1 MSAAARVFAVLLLAY
16 FLSYFFRAA
25 NAVISPD
32 LRQDLGLSSA
42 QLGLMTSLFYLT
54 FALAQLPLGSLLDR
68 YGPRFVHPALMLL
81 GAGGALIFA
90 GAQDFISLSVGRALL
105 GIGFAAA
112 LMGALK
118 AFSLWFPASR
128 YASVSSLYVAIGAS
142 GAIAASSP
150 LAWLKEQIGWR
161 GVFEWGALVIV
172 VVAIVVALWVRNTP
186 QGTALPHSAQTGHAA
201 QIWRS
206 SQFWRVGWLN
216 FMVGGGFLAW
226 QTLWGGD
233 FLFKARGL
241 GSLEVGGVLF
251 AFSLSAVLGFLLC
264 GPLADRFG
272 LPRVLLS
279 ASICFTLGPALL
291 ALWPQMPIAGVYV
304 CYVLMGFCGAFNIL
318 ALSQARLS
326 FPTEL
331 TGRAVTAINFMG
343 FMGVFLLQWGMG
355 IVLGVSGYSVALLL
369 WVGLLVLAVAGYA
382 PMALN
387 KEAAGAN
394 RNL

>member
-1 MSAAARVFAVLLLAY
+1 MPAAFRIFAILLLAY
-16 FLSYFFRAA
+16 FLSYFFRAT

-32 LRQDLGLSSA
+32 LRRDLGLTPA
-42 QLGLMTSLFYLT
+42 ELGLMTSLFYLT
-54 FALAQLPLGSLLDR
+54 FAIAQLPLGALLDR
-68 YGPRFVHPALMLL
+68 FGPRFVHPALMLL
-81 GAGGALIFA
+81 GAMGALIFA
-90 GAQDFISLSVGRALL
+90 SAQDFLTLSVGRALL

-118 AFSLWFPASR
+118 AFSLWFPAQR
-128 YASVSSLYVAIGAS
+128 YASISSLYVALGAS

-172 VVAIVVALWVRNTP
+172 LVALVVALGVRNAP
-186 QGTALPHSAQTGHAA
+186 KGMALPRSTQAGNASL
-201 QIWRS
+201 IWRS
-206 SQFWRVGWLN
+206 SQFWRMGWLN
-216 FMVGGGFLAW
+216 FMLGGGFLAW

-233 FLFKARGL
+233 FLFKVRGL

-251 AFSLSAVLGFLLC
+251 TFSLAALLGFLLC
-264 GPLADRFG
+264 GPLADRWG

-279 ASICFTLGPALL
+279 ASLGFTLGPLLL
-291 ALWPQMPIAGVYV
+291 ALWPQMPALGLYLT
-304 CYVLMGFCGAFNIL
+304 YGLMGFTGAFNIL
-318 ALSQARLS
+318 SLAQARLV

-355 IVLGVSGYSVALLL
+355 VVLGLSEYSTALLVWATL
-369 WVGLLVLAVAGYA
+369 IALAIIGYL
-382 PMALN
+382 PLALGQR
-387 KEAAGAN
+387 KSA
-394 RNL
+394 L

>member
-1 MSAAARVFAVLLLAY
+1 MPSVAVRIFVVLLLAY
-16 FLSYFFRAA
+16 FLSYFFRAV

-68 YGPRFVHPALMLL
+68 YGPRFVHPALMLV
-81 GAGGALIFA
+81 GAGGALLFA
-90 GAQDFISLSVGRALL
+90 SAQDFPTLSVGRALL

-128 YASVSSLYVAIGAS
+128 YASVSSLYVALGAS

-161 GVFEWGALVIV
+161 GVFEGGAVVIVLVALVV
-172 VVAIVVALWVRNTP
+172 VLGVRNAPKGVALP
-186 QGTALPHSAQTGHAA
+186 QSTQAGHAGV
-201 QIWRS
+201 IWRNPD
-206 SQFWRVGWLN
+206 FWRMGWLN

-233 FLFKARGL
+233 FLFKVRGM
-241 GSLEVGGVLF
+241 GGLEVGGVLF
-251 AFSLSAVLGFLLC
+251 AFSLAAVFGFLLC
-264 GPLADRFG
+264 GPLADRLG

-279 ASICFTLGPALL
+279 AGIAFTLGPLLL
-291 ALWPQMPIAGVYV
+291 ALWPQMPVALLYAVYL
-304 CYVLMGFCGAFNIL
+304 LMGFTGAFNIL
-318 ALSQARLS
+318 SLAQARLT

-355 IVLGVSGYSVALLL
+355 IVLGQSNYSTALLAWSAL
-369 WVGLLVLAVAGYA
+369 IALAILTYLPLAKA
-382 PMALN
+382 PHRASSL
-387 KEAAGAN
+387 
-394 RNL
+394 

>member
-1 MSAAARVFAVLLLAY
+1 MPSAAARIFILLLLAY

-54 FALAQLPLGSLLDR
+54 FALVQLPLGSLLDR
-68 YGPRFVHPALMLL
+68 FGPRFVHPGLMLL
-81 GAGGALIFA
+81 GAVGALLFA
-90 GAQDFISLSVGRALL
+90 SAQDFLTLSLGRALL

-172 VVAIVVALWVRNTP
+172 AVAALVALGVRNAP
-186 QGTALPHSAQTGHAA
+186 KGTVLPPSTQAGSAA
-201 QIWRS
+201 QIWQS
-206 SQFWRVGWLN
+206 GLFWRMGWLN
-216 FMVGGGFLAW
+216 FVLGGGFLAW

-233 FLFKARGL
+233 FLFKVRQM
-241 GSLEVGGVLF
+241 GSLEVGSLLF
-251 AFSLSAVLGFLLC
+251 AFSLAAVLGFLLC

-272 LPRVLLS
+272 LPRVLLV
-279 ASICFTLGPALL
+279 AGVCFTLGPALL
-291 ALWPQMPIAGVYV
+291 ALWPGMPPFGLYA

-318 ALSQARLS
+318 TLSQARLL
-326 FPTEL
+326 FPTAL

-343 FMGVFLLQWGMG
+343 FIGVFLLQWGMG
-355 IVLGVSGYSVALLL
+355 IVLGVWGYPVALLV
-369 WVGLLVLAVAGYA
+369 WAVLLASAVAVYA
-382 PMALN
+382 PIGLGHQ
-387 KEAAGAN
+387 AAGAN
-394 RNL
+394 

>member
-1 MSAAARVFAVLLLAY
+1 MPSAAVRIFAVLLLAY
-16 FLSYFFRAA
+16 FLSYFFRAV
-25 NAVISPD
+25 NAVLSPD
-32 LRQDLGLSSA
+32 LREDLGLSSA
-42 QLGLMTSLFYLT
+42 QLGLMTSLFYLS

-90 GAQDFISLSVGRALL
+90 TAHDFTTLSVGRALL

-118 AFSLWFPASR
+118 AFSLWFPAQR
-128 YASVSSLYVAIGAS
+128 YASISSLYVAIGAS
-142 GAIAASSP
+142 GAIAASWP

-172 VVAIVVALWVRNTP
+172 LVALVVALGVRNAP
-186 QGTALPHSAQTGHAA
+186 KGMALPRSTRASNASL
-201 QIWRS
+201 IWRS
-206 SQFWRVGWLN
+206 IQFWRMGWLN

-233 FLFKARGL
+233 FLFKMRGL
-241 GSLEVGGVLF
+241 GSLEVGSVLF
-251 AFSLSAVLGFLLC
+251 AFSLAAVLGFLLC

-272 LPRVLLS
+272 LPRVLLL
-279 ASICFTLGPALL
+279 AGICFTLGPALL
-291 ALWPQMPIAGVYV
+291 ALWPNMPIVGVYFG
-304 CYVLMGFCGAFNIL
+304 YILMGFCGAFNIL
-318 ALSQARLS
+318 SLAQARLS

-355 IVLGVSGYSVALLL
+355 VVLGAFGYSAALLI
-369 WVGLLVLAVAGYA
+369 WVVLLVLAVAAYA
-382 PMALN
+382 PMAMD
-387 KEAAGAN
+387 KRAAGAN
-394 RNL
+394 

>member
-1 MSAAARVFAVLLLAY
+1 MPSAAVRIFAVLLLAY
-16 FLSYFFRAA
+16 FLSYFFRAV
-25 NAVISPD
+25 NAVLSPD
-32 LRQDLGLSSA
+32 LREDLGLSSA
-42 QLGLMTSLFYLT
+42 QLGLMTSLFYLS

-90 GAQDFISLSVGRALL
+90 TAHDFTTLSVGRALL

-118 AFSLWFPASR
+118 AFSLWFPAQR
-128 YASVSSLYVAIGAS
+128 YASISSLYVAIGAS
-142 GAIAASSP
+142 GAIAASWP

-172 VVAIVVALWVRNTP
+172 LVALVVALGVRNAP
-186 QGTALPHSAQTGHAA
+186 KGIALPRSTRASNASL
-201 QIWRS
+201 IWRS
-206 SQFWRVGWLN
+206 IQFWRMGWLN

-233 FLFKARGL
+233 FLFKMRGL
-241 GSLEVGGVLF
+241 GSLEVGSVLF
-251 AFSLSAVLGFLLC
+251 AFSLAAVLGFLLC

-272 LPRVLLS
+272 LPRVLLL
-279 ASICFTLGPALL
+279 AGICFTLGPALL
-291 ALWPQMPIAGVYV
+291 ALWPNMPIVGVYFG
-304 CYVLMGFCGAFNIL
+304 YILMGFCGAFNIL
-318 ALSQARLS
+318 SLAQARLS

-355 IVLGVSGYSVALLL
+355 VVLGAFGYSAALLI
-369 WVGLLVLAVAGYA
+369 WVVLLVLAVAAYA
-382 PMALN
+382 PMAMD
-387 KEAAGAN
+387 KRAAGAN
-394 RNL
+394 

>member
-1 MSAAARVFAVLLLAY
+1 MSAALRVFIILLLAY
-16 FLSYFFRAA
+16 FLSYFFRAT

-32 LRQDLGLSSA
+32 LRRDLGLTSA
-42 QLGLMTSLFYLT
+42 ELGLMTSLFYLT
-54 FALAQLPLGSLLDR
+54 FAIAQLPLGSLLDR
-68 YGPRFVHPALMLL
+68 FGPRFVHPALMLL
-81 GAGGALIFA
+81 GAIGALVFA
-90 GAQDFISLSVGRALL
+90 SAQDFLTLSVGRALL

-118 AFSLWFPASR
+118 AFSLWFPAQR
-128 YASVSSLYVAIGAS
+128 YASISSLYVALGAS

-172 VVAIVVALWVRNTP
+172 LVALVVALGVRNAP
-186 QGTALPHSAQTGHAA
+186 KGMALPRSTQTGHAGL
-201 QIWRS
+201 IWRS
-206 SQFWRVGWLN
+206 RQFWRMGWLN
-216 FMVGGGFLAW
+216 FMLGGGFLAW

-233 FLFKARGL
+233 FLFKVRGL

-251 AFSLSAVLGFLLC
+251 VFSLAALLGFLLC
-264 GPLADRFG
+264 GPLADRWG

-279 ASICFTLGPALL
+279 ASLGFTLGPLLL
-291 ALWPQMPIAGVYV
+291 ALWPQMPAWGLYLIYG
-304 CYVLMGFCGAFNIL
+304 LMGFTGAFNIL
-318 ALSQARLS
+318 SLAQARLA

-355 IVLGVSGYSVALLL
+355 VVLGLSGYSTALLAWATL
-369 WVGLLVLAVAGYA
+369 IALAIAGYL
-382 PMALN
+382 PLALGQR
-387 KEAAGAN
+387 KSA
-394 RNL
+394 L

>member
-1 MSAAARVFAVLLLAY
+1 MPSVAARIFAVLLLAY
-16 FLSYFFRAA
+16 FLSYFFRAV
-25 NAVISPD
+25 NAVLSPD
-32 LRQDLGLSSA
+32 LREDLGLSSA
-42 QLGLMTSLFYLT
+42 QLGLMTSLFYLS

-81 GAGGALIFA
+81 GAMGAMIFA
-90 GAQDFISLSVGRALL
+90 SAQDFLTLSVGRALL

-118 AFSLWFPASR
+118 AFSLWFPAQR

-172 VVAIVVALWVRNTP
+172 LVALVVALGVRNAP
-186 QGTALPHSAQTGHAA
+186 KGIALPRSTQASNASL
-201 QIWRS
+201 IWRS
-206 SQFWRVGWLN
+206 IQFWRMGWLN

-233 FLFKARGL
+233 FLFKMRGL
-241 GSLEVGGVLF
+241 GSLEVGSVLF
-251 AFSLSAVLGFLLC
+251 AFSLAAVLGFLLC

-272 LPRVLLS
+272 LPRVLLL
-279 ASICFTLGPALL
+279 AGICFTLGPAIL
-291 ALWPQMPIAGVYV
+291 ALWPNMPIVGVYFG
-304 CYVLMGFCGAFNIL
+304 YIMMGFCGAFNIL
-318 ALSQARLS
+318 SLAQARLT

-355 IVLGVSGYSVALLL
+355 VVLGAFGYSAALLI
-369 WVGLLVLAVAGYA
+369 WVALLVLAVAAYA
-382 PMALN
+382 PMAMD
-387 KEAAGAN
+387 KRAAGAN
-394 RNL
+394 

>member
-1 MSAAARVFAVLLLAY
+1 MPSVAVRVFAVLLLAY
-16 FLSYFFRAA
+16 FLSYFFRAT

-32 LRQDLGLSSA
+32 LREDLGLSSA
-42 QLGLMTSLFYLT
+42 QLGLMTSLFYLS

-90 GAQDFISLSVGRALL
+90 TAHDFTTLSVGRALL

-118 AFSLWFPASR
+118 AFSLWFPSGR
-128 YASVSSLYVAIGAS
+128 YASMSSLYVAIGAS

-172 VVAIVVALWVRNTP
+172 LVALVVALGVRNAP
-186 QGTALPHSAQTGHAA
+186 KGMALPRSTQASNASL
-201 QIWRS
+201 IWRS
-206 SQFWRVGWLN
+206 IQFWRMGWLN

-233 FLFKARGL
+233 FLFKMRGL
-241 GSLEVGGVLF
+241 GSLEVGSVLF
-251 AFSLSAVLGFLLC
+251 AFSLAAVLGFLLC

-272 LPRVLLS
+272 LPRVLLL
-279 ASICFTLGPALL
+279 AGICFTLGPALL
-291 ALWPQMPIAGVYV
+291 ALWPNMPIVGVYFT
-304 CYVLMGFCGAFNIL
+304 YVLMGFCGAFNIL
-318 ALSQARLS
+318 SLAQARLT

-355 IVLGVSGYSVALLL
+355 VVLGAFGYSAALLI
-369 WVGLLVLAVAGYA
+369 WVVLLVLAVAAYA
-382 PMALN
+382 PMAMD
-387 KEAAGAN
+387 KRAAGAN
-394 RNL
+394 

>member
-1 MSAAARVFAVLLLAY
+1 MPAAFRIFAILLLAY
-16 FLSYFFRAA
+16 FLSYFFRAT

-32 LRQDLGLSSA
+32 LRRDLGLTPA
-42 QLGLMTSLFYLT
+42 ELGLMTSLFYLT
-54 FALAQLPLGSLLDR
+54 FAIAQLPLGALLDR
-68 YGPRFVHPALMLL
+68 FGPRFVHPALMLL
-81 GAGGALIFA
+81 GAMGALIFA
-90 GAQDFISLSVGRALL
+90 SAQDFLTLSVGRALL

-118 AFSLWFPASR
+118 AFSLWFPAHR
-128 YASVSSLYVAIGAS
+128 YASISSLYVALGAS

-172 VVAIVVALWVRNTP
+172 LVALVVALGVRNAP
-186 QGTALPHSAQTGHAA
+186 KGMALPQSTQAGNASL
-201 QIWRS
+201 IWRS
-206 SQFWRVGWLN
+206 SQFWRMGWLN

-233 FLFKARGL
+233 FLFKVRGL
-241 GSLEVGGVLF
+241 GSLEVGSVLF
-251 AFSLSAVLGFLLC
+251 TFSLAALLGFLLC
-264 GPLADRFG
+264 GPLADRWG

-279 ASICFTLGPALL
+279 ASLGFTLGPLLL
-291 ALWPQMPIAGVYV
+291 ALWPQMPALGLYLT
-304 CYVLMGFCGAFNIL
+304 YGLMGFTGAFNIL
-318 ALSQARLS
+318 SLAQARLV

-355 IVLGVSGYSVALLL
+355 VVLGLSEYSTALLVWATL
-369 WVGLLVLAVAGYA
+369 IALAIIGYL
-382 PMALN
+382 PLALGQR
-387 KEAAGAN
+387 KSA
-394 RNL
+394 L

>member
-1 MSAAARVFAVLLLAY
+1 MPSVAASIFAVLLLAY
-16 FLSYFFRAA
+16 FLSYFFRAV
-25 NAVISPD
+25 NAVLSPD
-32 LRQDLGLSSA
+32 LREDLGLSSA
-42 QLGLMTSLFYLT
+42 QLGLMTSLFYLS

-81 GAGGALIFA
+81 GAMGAMIFA
-90 GAQDFISLSVGRALL
+90 SAQDFLTLSVGRALL

-118 AFSLWFPASR
+118 AFSLWFPAQR

-172 VVAIVVALWVRNTP
+172 LVALVVALGVRNAP
-186 QGTALPHSAQTGHAA
+186 KGIALPRSTQASNASL
-201 QIWRS
+201 IWRS
-206 SQFWRVGWLN
+206 IQFWRMGWLN

-233 FLFKARGL
+233 FLFKMRGL
-241 GSLEVGGVLF
+241 GSLEVGSVLF
-251 AFSLSAVLGFLLC
+251 AFSLAAVLGFLLC

-272 LPRVLLS
+272 LPRVLLL
-279 ASICFTLGPALL
+279 AGICFTLGPAIL
-291 ALWPQMPIAGVYV
+291 ALWPNMPIVGVYFG
-304 CYVLMGFCGAFNIL
+304 YIMMGFCGAFNIL
-318 ALSQARLS
+318 SLAQARLT

-355 IVLGVSGYSVALLL
+355 VVLGAFGYSAALLI
-369 WVGLLVLAVAGYA
+369 WVALLVLAVAAYA
-382 PMALN
+382 PMAMD
-387 KEAAGAN
+387 KRAAGAN
-394 RNL
+394 